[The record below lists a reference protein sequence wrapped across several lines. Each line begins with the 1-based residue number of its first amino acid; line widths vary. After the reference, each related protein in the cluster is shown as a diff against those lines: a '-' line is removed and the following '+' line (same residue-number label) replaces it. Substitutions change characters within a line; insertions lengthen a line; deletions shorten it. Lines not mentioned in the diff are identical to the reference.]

1 MSILLVDHWNTLW
14 NAIIGDVKCQKRT
27 MHNVQHSDTLEQKM
41 EYAVDLTYYSGRY
54 KKCDQGTILGRA
66 DITHLP

>member
-1 MSILLVDHWNTLW
+1 
-14 NAIIGDVKCQKRT
+14 

-41 EYAVDLTYYSGRY
+41 EYAVDHTYYSGRY
-54 KKCDQGTILGRA
+54 EKCDQGTILGRA